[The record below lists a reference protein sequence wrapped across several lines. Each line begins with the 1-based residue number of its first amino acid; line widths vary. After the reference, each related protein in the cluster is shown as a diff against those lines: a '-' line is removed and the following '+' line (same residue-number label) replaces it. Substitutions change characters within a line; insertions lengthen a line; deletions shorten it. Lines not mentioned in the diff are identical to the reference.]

1 MRLLSDPAGI
11 AEQVEAVSPVPE
23 GRARLSPCASGF
35 ALPHEAMGMRR
46 VARECALQMLYEYDV
61 GRLSLEEILEGFWE
75 MNEHPK
81 RVRDFANQL
90 FQGSLA
96 RMKEIDK
103 TIQQHTKNWR
113 LSRMAAVDRNILR
126 LAVFEFLS
134 DSKTP
139 ETVVIN
145 EALEIA
151 KKFSTHE
158 SAQFV
163 NGILD
168 SIKNDLRSA
177 NNEAKA

>member
-1 MRLLSDPAGI
+1 
-11 AEQVEAVSPVPE
+11 
-23 GRARLSPCASGF
+23 
-35 ALPHEAMGMRR
+35 MGLRR

-61 GRLSLEEILEGFWE
+61 GKLPSGEILKGFWD

-81 RVRDFANQL
+81 KVKEFANQL
-90 FQGSLA
+90 FEGSLA
-96 RMKEIDK
+96 RLREIDK

-168 SIKNDLRSA
+168 SIKKDLKLA
-177 NNEAKA
+177 QGGAKT

>member
-1 MRLLSDPAGI
+1 
-11 AEQVEAVSPVPE
+11 
-23 GRARLSPCASGF
+23 
-35 ALPHEAMGMRR
+35 
-46 VARECALQMLYEYDV
+46 MLYEFDV
-61 GRLSLEEILEGFWE
+61 GKHSQEEILETFWE
-75 MNEHPK
+75 MNEHPQK
-81 RVRDFANQL
+81 VQEFANQL
-90 FQGSLA
+90 FEGSVTHL
-96 RMKEIDK
+96 KEIDK

-151 KKFSTHE
+151 KKFSTYE

-168 SIKNDLRSA
+168 SIKKDLKLA
-177 NNEAKA
+177 NEKANE

>member
-1 MRLLSDPAGI
+1 
-11 AEQVEAVSPVPE
+11 
-23 GRARLSPCASGF
+23 
-35 ALPHEAMGMRR
+35 MGLRR

-61 GRLSLEEILEGFWE
+61 GKQPREEIIDTYWG

-81 RVRDFANQL
+81 KVREFANQL
-90 FQGSLA
+90 FEGTLG
-96 RMKEIDK
+96 RLKEIDK

-113 LSRMAAVDRNILR
+113 LTRMAAVDRNILR
-126 LAVFEFLS
+126 LAVFELLS
-134 DSKTP
+134 DCRTP

-151 KKFSTHE
+151 KKYSTHE

-168 SIKNDLRSA
+168 SIKNDLPKK
-177 NNEAKA
+177 EA

>member
-1 MRLLSDPAGI
+1 
-11 AEQVEAVSPVPE
+11 
-23 GRARLSPCASGF
+23 
-35 ALPHEAMGMRR
+35 
-46 VARECALQMLYEYDV
+46 MLYEYDV
-61 GRLSLEEILEGFWE
+61 GGLSSEEILEGFWE

-81 RVRDFANQL
+81 KVRDFANQL

-96 RMKEIDK
+96 RMREIDK

-177 NNEAKA
+177 NDEAKA

>member
-1 MRLLSDPAGI
+1 MGLR
-11 AEQVEAVSPVPE
+11 
-23 GRARLSPCASGF
+23 RA
-35 ALPHEAMGMRR
+35 
-46 VARECALQMLYEYDV
+46 ARECALQMLYEFDV
-61 GRLSLEEILEGFWE
+61 GKHTTQEIMHTFWL
-75 MNEHPK
+75 MNEQPK
-81 RVRDFANQL
+81 KVRDFADQL
-90 FQGSLA
+90 FEGTVQRL
-96 RMKEIDK
+96 KDIDK
-103 TIQQHTKNWR
+103 IIQQHTKNWR

-151 KKFSTHE
+151 KKFSTFE

-168 SIKNDLRSA
+168 SIKELLADKRQKG
-177 NNEAKA
+177 NESPGIDD

>member
-1 MRLLSDPAGI
+1 
-11 AEQVEAVSPVPE
+11 
-23 GRARLSPCASGF
+23 
-35 ALPHEAMGMRR
+35 MGLRR
-46 VARECALQMLYEYDV
+46 VARECALQMLYEFDV
-61 GRLSLEEILEGFWE
+61 GKQSKEEILESFWE
-75 MNEHPK
+75 MNEHPQK
-81 RVRDFANQL
+81 VQEFANQL
-90 FQGSLA
+90 FEGSVTHL
-96 RMKEIDK
+96 KEIDK

-151 KKFSTHE
+151 KKFSTYE

-168 SIKNDLRSA
+168 SIKKDLKPA
-177 NNEAKA
+177 NEKANE

>member
-1 MRLLSDPAGI
+1 
-11 AEQVEAVSPVPE
+11 
-23 GRARLSPCASGF
+23 
-35 ALPHEAMGMRR
+35 
-46 VARECALQMLYEYDV
+46 MLYELDV
-61 GRLSLEEILEGFWE
+61 GRNTKDEILDSFWQL
-75 MNEHPK
+75 NEHPLK
-81 RVRDFANQL
+81 VHDFADEL
-90 FQGSLA
+90 FEGTVRNLRQ
-96 RMKEIDK
+96 IDDI
-103 TIQQHTKNWR
+103 IQQHTKNWR

-134 DSKTP
+134 EGRQP

-168 SIKNDLRSA
+168 SVKNNLLQQGQGSDGKP
-177 NNEAKA
+177 E